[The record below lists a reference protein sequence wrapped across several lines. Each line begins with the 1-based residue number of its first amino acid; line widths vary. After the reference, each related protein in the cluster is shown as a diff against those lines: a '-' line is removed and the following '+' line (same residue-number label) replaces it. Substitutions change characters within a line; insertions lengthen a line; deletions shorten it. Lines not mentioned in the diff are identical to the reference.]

1 MGEISLERRA
11 GVRLHQVG
19 VGAIPVV
26 GYLLGW
32 PAAAWVALGLAAA
45 AMVSIRLSPLAY
57 LVRLFGS
64 RRWDSSSE
72 WVHEGIRR
80 ADEGIRIALLGAGLA
95 LLEKGQWP
103 LGWLT
108 ILAASAIAIL
118 AGTTGFSFAMVL
130 YGILKAGWDHLW
142 LSPSARSA
150 GGAVEGNPRCV
161 IVRSLGGAPYRRCLW
176 CTVSRVRSCCGVQT
190 WMLLGLMLAMALLLG
205 SALNPLAM
213 KTLVTMS
220 LVGVVALGLA
230 MSRQTEDLVGTL
242 DNLAEEHRRTEKRC
256 EFLKRLSAAE
266 SPKAAAEETVTYIE
280 SNTKSRRISVMVAEG
295 GVLRILASRG
305 IPEATAGEV
314 AVPIGERICG
324 RVFASGRPLVLRNI
338 LSERP
343 HEALGLNGDGAA
355 AAYPLIAAGMRV
367 GTRKIGVI
375 NATDRAGGEFSE
387 DDLRE
392 LAFTAEAAA
401 ISLMSQLNG
410 RDLERANY
418 AALVTLALALE
429 AKDPYTKGHSQR
441 VREWAVAVGRQ
452 LGLSGSR
459 LEMLS
464 CAAEL
469 HDIGKLAIPDS
480 ILGAN
485 RELTAAEWAIVR
497 EHPRRGVEM
506 TKHLTFLRDA
516 QPAILYHHER
526 VDGRGYP
533 EGLQGPEIPLEAK
546 ILAVIDAY
554 DAMTSTR
561 PYRPALAHEAAVA
574 ELHRCTGTQFAPE
587 VVGALV
593 RMLDGAVAEAVG
605 AMTSAVDR

>member
-1 MGEISLERRA
+1 MEEISLERRA
-11 GVRLHQVG
+11 GARLHQVG
-19 VGAIPVV
+19 VGVIPVA
-26 GYLLGW
+26 GYLFGW
-32 PAAAWVALGLAAA
+32 PAAAWVALGLSAA

-142 LSPSARSA
+142 PGPSARSA
-150 GGAVEGNPRCV
+150 GGAAEGNPRCV

-176 CTVSRVRSCCGVQT
+176 CTVSSVRSCCGVQT

-401 ISLMSQLNG
+401 ISLMSQLSS

-429 AKDPYTKGHSQR
+429 AKDPYTNGHSQR
-441 VREWAVAVGRQ
+441 VRQWAVALGRQ

-480 ILGAN
+480 ILEAN
-485 RELTAAEWAIVR
+485 RELTAAEWVIVR

-526 VDGRGYP
+526 VDGHGYP
-533 EGLQGPEIPLEAK
+533 EGLQGPKIPLEAK

-554 DAMTSTR
+554 DAMTSVR

>member
-1 MGEISLERRA
+1 MGENSLEPRT

-19 VGAIPVV
+19 VGTIPIV

-64 RRWDSSSE
+64 KQWDSSSD

-80 ADEGIRIALLGAGLA
+80 MDEGIRIALLGAGLA

-130 YGILKAGWDHLW
+130 YGILKAGWDRLW

-280 SNTKSRRISVMVAEG
+280 SNTESRRISVMVAEG

-343 HEALGLNGDGAA
+343 QEALGLAVEGAT
-355 AAYPLIAAGMRV
+355 AAYPLIAAGMSA

-387 DDLRE
+387 DELRE

>member
-1 MGEISLERRA
+1 MGAISLEPRA

-32 PAAAWVALGLAAA
+32 PAAAWVALGLSAA
-45 AMVSIRLSPLAY
+45 AMVSIRLSPLFHLER
-57 LVRLFGS
+57 LVGPKQWGLTSDGF
-64 RRWDSSSE
+64 
-72 WVHEGIRR
+72 HEGIRR
-80 ADEGIRIALLGAGLA
+80 MDEGIRIALLGAGLA

-324 RVFASGRPLVLRNI
+324 RVFASGRPLVLRNV

-355 AAYPLIAAGMRV
+355 AAYPLIAAGMSA

-392 LAFTAEAAA
+392 LAFTADAAA

-418 AALVTLALALE
+418 AALVTLALAME
-429 AKDPYTKGHSQR
+429 AKDPYTNGHSQR
-441 VREWAVAVGRQ
+441 VRQWAVAVGRQ
-452 LGLSGSR
+452 LGLSGPR
-459 LEMLS
+459 LETLS

-480 ILGAN
+480 ILDAN
-485 RELTAAEWAIVR
+485 RELTAAEWVIVR

-526 VDGRGYP
+526 VDGHGYP

-554 DAMTSTR
+554 DAMTSVR

-574 ELHRCTGTQFAPE
+574 ELHRCTGTQFAPV

>member
-1 MGEISLERRA
+1 
-11 GVRLHQVG
+11 
-19 VGAIPVV
+19 
-26 GYLLGW
+26 
-32 PAAAWVALGLAAA
+32 
-45 AMVSIRLSPLAY
+45 
-57 LVRLFGS
+57 
-64 RRWDSSSE
+64 
-72 WVHEGIRR
+72 
-80 ADEGIRIALLGAGLA
+80 
-95 LLEKGQWP
+95 
-103 LGWLT
+103 
-108 ILAASAIAIL
+108 
-118 AGTTGFSFAMVL
+118 
-130 YGILKAGWDHLW
+130 
-142 LSPSARSA
+142 
-150 GGAVEGNPRCV
+150 
-161 IVRSLGGAPYRRCLW
+161 
-176 CTVSRVRSCCGVQT
+176 
-190 WMLLGLMLAMALLLG
+190 MLLGLMLAMALLLG

-242 DNLAEEHRRTEKRC
+242 DNLAEEHRQTEKRC

-280 SNTKSRRISVMVAEG
+280 SNTGARRISVMVAEG
-295 GVLRILASRG
+295 GVLRILASCG
-305 IPEATAGEV
+305 IPKATAEAV

-343 HEALGLNGDGAA
+343 QEALGLAAEGAA
-355 AAYPLIAAGMRV
+355 AAYPLIAAGMSA
-367 GTRKIGVI
+367 GERKIGVI

-387 DDLRE
+387 DDLQE

-401 ISLMSQLNG
+401 ISLTSQLNG

-429 AKDPYTKGHSQR
+429 AKNPYTKGHSQR
-441 VREWAVAVGRQ
+441 VRQWAVAVGRQ
-452 LGLSGSR
+452 LGLSGPR
-459 LEMLS
+459 LETLS

-480 ILGAN
+480 ILDAN

-526 VDGRGYP
+526 VDGHGYP
-533 EGLQGPEIPLEAK
+533 EGLQEPEIPLEAK

-554 DAMTSTR
+554 DAMTSVR

-587 VVGALV
+587 VVGSLV

-605 AMTSAVDR
+605 ATTSAMDR

>member
-1 MGEISLERRA
+1 
-11 GVRLHQVG
+11 
-19 VGAIPVV
+19 
-26 GYLLGW
+26 
-32 PAAAWVALGLAAA
+32 
-45 AMVSIRLSPLAY
+45 
-57 LVRLFGS
+57 
-64 RRWDSSSE
+64 
-72 WVHEGIRR
+72 
-80 ADEGIRIALLGAGLA
+80 
-95 LLEKGQWP
+95 
-103 LGWLT
+103 
-108 ILAASAIAIL
+108 
-118 AGTTGFSFAMVL
+118 
-130 YGILKAGWDHLW
+130 
-142 LSPSARSA
+142 
-150 GGAVEGNPRCV
+150 
-161 IVRSLGGAPYRRCLW
+161 
-176 CTVSRVRSCCGVQT
+176 
-190 WMLLGLMLAMALLLG
+190 
-205 SALNPLAM
+205 
-213 KTLVTMS
+213 
-220 LVGVVALGLA
+220 
-230 MSRQTEDLVGTL
+230 
-242 DNLAEEHRRTEKRC
+242 
-256 EFLKRLSAAE
+256 
-266 SPKAAAEETVTYIE
+266 
-280 SNTKSRRISVMVAEG
+280 
-295 GVLRILASRG
+295 
-305 IPEATAGEV
+305 
-314 AVPIGERICG
+314 
-324 RVFASGRPLVLRNI
+324 VFASGRPVVLRNV

-343 HEALGLNGDGAA
+343 HEALGLAADGAA
-355 AAYPLIAAGMRV
+355 ASYPLIAAGMMA

-387 DDLRE
+387 DELRE